1 MKRETAS
8 TYDIRRTAGAWI
20 LALAVVL
27 LAQCGH
33 APPEDAVEGAGV
45 PVLFSYVDSEARRVC
60 IAGSFNQWSTKS
72 HCMTRKKNRWTVR
85 VYLPPSRCAYQF
97 VIDDKA
103 WIPDPEAPLQE
114 ENGFGSRNSIVIV
127 E

>member
-8 TYDIRRTAGAWI
+8 PYNIRGLSGAW
-20 LALAVVL
+20 LQALVFVL

-33 APPEDAVEGAGV
+33 APPDSGAAGTGV
-45 PVLFSYVDSEARRVC
+45 PVVFSLVDSGAERVC
-60 IAGSFNQWSTKS
+60 IAGSFNQWSSET
-72 HCMTRKKNRWTVR
+72 HCMTRDEERWTVR
-85 VYLPPSRCAYQF
+85 VYLPPGRCAYQF

-103 WIPDPEAPLQE
+103 WIPDPEAPLFE
-114 ENGFGSRNSIVIV
+114 ENGFGSQNSILIV